1 MTDREIPH
9 TGTGMQ
15 NRPILLTER
24 QKTNIGWQ
32 KWAFSPTG
40 QPKTKFCW
48 QNYAFSPTGRKR
60 FENEYIMNKEILKK
74 IGVFAGIFLLFVVL
88 AYSFT
93 PQVLDGKIVNQSDIA
108 SWKGMANEA
117 MTHNEAH
124 PDDPTA
130 WTNSMFGG
138 MPTTATID
146 SFEGDW
152 TDAIYDLLL
161 TGRRPASYLLIAL
174 IGGFLL
180 MLSLGTGKAVAV
192 AGAIAIA
199 FCSYNMQI
207 IQVGHNTKMQAIA
220 YFPWVLAGVIFTYKA
235 ALAGIGGDSDK
246 DGKGWKS
253 WLPKTVLGAT
263 LFAFALSMQIKANHL
278 QITYYLAIVILAYA
292 GGVLADICSKYQ
304 KKPTNAFVIA
314 GIYILGLL
322 GLFLV
327 LVVVDLFFIVYLC
340 VKRKEE
346 AKRFITASALLL
358 FIGIIGIATN
368 ANKLIPTYE
377 YTPYTMR
384 GGSELKADSNSHN
397 DRGLDL
403 DYATAWSYGINE
415 MPNLMIPNFNGGSS
429 SGELPMDSETALLL
443 KRAGQPNLRQTMKH
457 MPLYWG
463 PQPFTAGPMYMGA
476 ITIFLFVLG
485 LILCKGREKWW
496 LVAATVIAILLAWG
510 NHFMWF
516 TRLWF
521 DYAPMY
527 NKFRTVSMALT
538 VLQVTMPMLGFYAL
552 DKILKESYDKKT
564 FMKAGYISYALT
576 AGFCLLCVLIP
587 GIAGS
592 FTGAAD
598 AGQHEMIVEA
608 LAADRQELMVK
619 DALRSLMLISIVF
632 LLLIWAF
639 RTPKVDAVGPKG
651 SFVRAG
657 RTGIVAIA
665 VVFLVW
671 IDLASVGKRY
681 LNKSHFITP
690 KDFTAHYEPRPVDEI
705 IHQDTNLDYRVLDLS
720 VNTFNDAIQSY
731 HHKCIG
737 GYSPVKL
744 QRYQDLIERYI
755 SGEIREVFE
764 VVGSAATVQEVS
776 ERLPELKVVSM
787 LNGKY
792 IILGAEYSPV
802 VNPHAYGNCWF
813 VDSAVPAATPDDEI
827 GLLAST
833 DLRRTA
839 VVGEDFRWALE
850 KTGTQKPASENPAES
865 SGPEIG
871 DSFDSIML
879 TSYAP
884 NELRYSYRTG
894 TERTAVFSEIYYP
907 KGWKAWIEP
916 DGAYGEVRNGHYHPT
931 AQAQQIDLFRADWM
945 LRGAIIPEGEGQL
958 IMRFEPDSYQLG
970 ENISRASSILLILL
984 LLGSAAGMVAV
995 SRKE

>member
-1 MTDREIPH
+1 
-9 TGTGMQ
+9 
-15 NRPILLTER
+15 
-24 QKTNIGWQ
+24 
-32 KWAFSPTG
+32 
-40 QPKTKFCW
+40 
-48 QNYAFSPTGRKR
+48 
-60 FENEYIMNKEILKK
+60 MNKELIKTILTY
-74 IGVFAGIFLLFVVL
+74 AGIFILFVIL

-117 MTHNEAH
+117 MTHNEAN
-124 PDDPTA
+124 PEDPTA

-152 TDAIYDLLL
+152 TDAIYDFLL

-220 YFPWVLAGVIFTYKA
+220 YFPWVLAGVIFTYRA
-235 ALAGIGGDSDK
+235 ALARISEGADK
-246 DGKGWKS
+246 DGKSLGWKS
-253 WLPKTVLGAT
+253 WLPKTILGAT

-278 QITYYLAIVILAYA
+278 QITYYLAIVIFCYA
-292 GGVLADICSKYQ
+292 I
-304 KKPTNAFVIA
+304 
-314 GIYILGLL
+314 GLL
-322 GLFLV
+322 IYLFIKQK
-327 LVVVDLFFIVYLC
+327 DL
-340 VKRKEE
+340 VKRFF
-346 AKRFITASALLL
+346 AASALLL
-358 FIGIIGIATN
+358 LIGLVGIATN

-384 GGSELKADSNSHN
+384 GGSELKADSESHN
-397 DRGLDL
+397 AKGLDL

-429 SGELPMDSETALLL
+429 SGELPMDSETAQLL

-496 LVAATVIAILLAWG
+496 LVAASVIAVFLAWG

-516 TRLWF
+516 TKLWF

-538 VLQVTMPMLGFYAL
+538 VLQVTMPMLGFYVL
-552 DKILKESYDKKT
+552 DRIMKESYGKKE
-564 FMKAGYISYALT
+564 FMKAGYIAYGVT

-608 LAADRQELMVK
+608 LAADRQTLMVK
-619 DALRSLMLISIVF
+619 DALRSLILISVVF
-632 LLLIWAF
+632 LMLIWAF
-639 RTPKVDAVGPKG
+639 RTPKTDAVGSGG

-657 RTGIVAIA
+657 RMGIVAAA
-665 VVFLVW
+665 VVLLVW
-671 IDLASVGKRY
+671 IDLVSIGKRY
-681 LNKSHFITP
+681 LNKSHFVTP

-705 IHQDTNLDYRVLDLS
+705 IHEDPDMNYRVLDIS

-755 SGEIREVFE
+755 TREINDIYK
-764 VVGSAATVQEVS
+764 VVGTAETVQDVS
-776 ERLPELKVVSM
+776 NALPELKVVSM
-787 LNGKY
+787 LNGRY
-792 IILGAEYSPV
+792 IILGAEFSPV

-813 VDSAVPAATPDDEI
+813 VSEAVPAATPDDEI
-827 GLLAST
+827 ALLAST
-833 DLRRTA
+833 DLHTTA
-839 VVGEDFRWALE
+839 VVGKDFGWALE
-850 KTGTQKPASENPAES
+850 AIDAAGSPA
-865 SGPEIG
+865 
-871 DSFDSIML
+871 DSLASISL
-879 TSYAP
+879 THYAP
-884 NELRYSYRTG
+884 NELRYSYMTDK
-894 TERTAVFSEIYYP
+894 ERAAIFSEIYYP

-916 DGAYGEVRNGHYHPT
+916 TGSYGEVRHGHYHPT
-931 AQAQQIDLFRADWM
+931 AEARPVNLFRADWM
-945 LRGAIIPEGEGQL
+945 LRGAMIPAGEGQL
-958 IMRFEPDSYQLG
+958 IMRFEPDSYALG
-970 ENISRASSILLILL
+970 ANISRASSILLILL
-984 LLGSAAGMVAV
+984 LLGSAAGMVLV
-995 SRKE
+995 SRKK